1 MLDCGMHMGYNDEVQ
16 LCSKLGG
23 LSSSLPPPLSE
34 GSRTSPMLLTLAAA
48 SLSILTV
55 SSSGELVAVGLSLLP
70 ALLPLLQPLPSGP
83 LWGSS
88 LLL

>member
-23 LSSSLPPPLSE
+23 LSSSLPPPPSG

-55 SSSGELVAVGLSLLP
+55 SSSGELVAVGLSLLS
-70 ALLPLLQPLPSGP
+70 ALPLLLQPLPSGP
-83 LWGSS
+83 LWGSP